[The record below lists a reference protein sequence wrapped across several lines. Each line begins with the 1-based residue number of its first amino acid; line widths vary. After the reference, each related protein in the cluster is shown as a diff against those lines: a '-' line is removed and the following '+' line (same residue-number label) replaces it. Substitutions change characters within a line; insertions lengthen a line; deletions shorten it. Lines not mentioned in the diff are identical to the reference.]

1 MSGPSSATTVESYFS
16 LLPCHSQA
24 LTFARLQ
31 LPGVIILVHGVN
43 SDGEWF
49 DATERGL
56 CEGLNARMARCDP
69 QLAHPC
75 VAAGQLKPV
84 EYTPELTEDGFVR
97 PNRKANNF
105 IAPTENYSPV
115 IRFRWGYKAS
125 KEELQEFGD
134 KVWLNEHDY
143 WGGGP
148 FANGCS
154 AVADLWTAGL
164 DDSLFLWLTAQHF

>member
-56 CEGLNARMARCDP
+56 CEGLNARMARLDAVFFRLYGLDRQDADYVLERFP
-69 QLAHPC
+69 IVREHDEREFGRYRTKDLILGYLNA
-75 VAAGQLKPV
+75 VAAAVQTKLAALAAGSTCVWNISVRMTKP
-84 EYTPELTEDGFVR
+84 TT
-97 PNRKANNF
+97 NRLEIAN
-105 IAPTENYSPV
+105 T
-115 IRFRWGYKAS
+115 R
-125 KEELQEFGD
+125 L
-134 KVWLNEHDY
+134 
-143 WGGGP
+143 
-148 FANGCS
+148 
-154 AVADLWTAGL
+154 
-164 DDSLFLWLTAQHF
+164 